1 MSHSES
7 AIAGFYDH
15 EQEPTRNRREREAPD
30 WGGDD
35 LFTSTP
41 RRRRF
46 DRPARGESL
55 TTRRRETTEHP
66 LPRRVSGAHPARR
79 GEAQAL
85 DLGIVSDVL
94 APESEPAAVTPEAL
108 TAAGPD
114 PRSRRT
120 PR

>member
-15 EQEPTRNRREREAPD
+15 EQEPTGGDRPRRDAPD

-46 DRPARGESL
+46 DHSGRGEGHGI
-55 TTRRRETTEHP
+55 RRRDTLEHP
-66 LPRRVSGAHPARR
+66 LPPRRVSGQ
-79 GEAQAL
+79 QAPKL
-85 DLGIVSDVL
+85 DLGIVADVL
-94 APESEPAAVTPEAL
+94 APEAAEVTEA
-108 TAAGPD
+108 P
-114 PRSRRT
+114 PRT
-120 PR
+120 IVPLADG